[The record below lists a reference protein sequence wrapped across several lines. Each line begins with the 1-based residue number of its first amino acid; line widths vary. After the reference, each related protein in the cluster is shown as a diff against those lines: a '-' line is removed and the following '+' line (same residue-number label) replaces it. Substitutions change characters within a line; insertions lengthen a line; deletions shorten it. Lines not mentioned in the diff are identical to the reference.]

1 MLPES
6 LNTSRVFPPGLIG
19 IAAAIKGAR
28 DAIAVYE
35 GLRIIGS
42 EITGEPGS
50 IRSMIASP
58 NRGPALTV
66 EGIGNMTDFEL
77 VNSIS
82 IDDPFDETSLP
93 SDMTGTEVVE
103 MISNANAEETAGRL
117 ALNEIERRFQE
128 GPSGRQ
134 QEIIDAMQARQQ
146 ATENDEQAVRNQ
158 QRAEAFNRTTR
169 NAFNALGDLGAAFFG
184 RARKSSDSALV
195 SMERH
200 EYEYCCNSPLKIFS
214 LISNATS
221 EGGTY
226 INAIFHALDAMLQRA
241 IDGEADSEGNTLSFD
256 PSNNVLLGVSNFQ
269 ELQSALT
276 LTHGASGDSGTNASN
291 FFTYGNWVDSRFM
304 RKGIALVRRLVRT
317 VRSSNVTE
325 ILRLTTGETP
335 PEFFIRLLNN
345 LNYPQ
350 LANALR
356 EFIVID
362 MDVDGGVN
370 ALSDDPNVGFFFTV
384 NPPSGN

>member
-6 LNTSRVFPPGLIG
+6 LESSRVFPPGLLG

-50 IRSMIASP
+50 IRSMLAP
-58 NRGPALTV
+58 ANRGAALSADQ
-66 EGIGNMTDFEL
+66 ISSMSDFDL

-82 IDDPFDETSLP
+82 IDDPFDESAIP
-93 SDMTGTEVVE
+93 SDMTGAEVVE
-103 MISNANAEETAGRL
+103 MISNANAEENAGRL
-117 ALNEIERRFQE
+117 ALAEIERRFQE
-128 GPSGRQ
+128 GPSSRQ
-134 QEIIDAMQARQQ
+134 QEIVDAMQARQQ
-146 ATENDEQAVRNQ
+146 ATENDEQAVQNQ
-158 QRAEAFNRTTR
+158 QRADAFNRTTR

-200 EYEYCCNSPLKIFS
+200 EYDYCCLSPLKILS
-214 LISNATS
+214 NISFATS
-221 EGGTY
+221 QGGTY
-226 INAIFHALDAMLQRA
+226 LQAMMHALRNMLQRA
-241 IDGEADSEGNTLSFD
+241 IAGEADSEGNVLTFD
-256 PSNNVLLGVSNFQ
+256 PSNFDLLGVSDFAELMQ
-269 ELQSALT
+269 ELNFS
-276 LTHGASGDSGTNASN
+276 HGAGESGSNAAST

-304 RKGIALVRRLVRT
+304 RRGIAAVRKLVRT
-317 VRSSNVTE
+317 VRSVNVTE
-325 ILRLTTGETP
+325 ILRLTTNETP
-335 PEFFIRLLNN
+335 QEFMVRLLDN
-345 LNYPQ
+345 LNYTQ
-350 LANALR
+350 LANVLR

-370 ALSDDPNVGFFFTV
+370 GIGGDPRTGFFFNVTQA
-384 NPPSGN
+384 PS

>member
-1 MLPES
+1 MLPEQ
-6 LNTSRVFPPGLIG
+6 LEASRVFPPALIG
-19 IAAAIKGAR
+19 IATAIKGAR

-50 IRSMIASP
+50 IRSMLATP
-58 NRGPALTV
+58 NRGPALTNNA
-66 EGIGNMTDFEL
+66 IQTMSDFDL
-77 VNSIS
+77 VNAIS
-82 IDDPFDETSLP
+82 IDDPFDESSIP
-93 SDMTGTEVVE
+93 SDMTANEVVA
-103 MISNANAEETAGRL
+103 MVANANAEENAGRL
-117 ALNEIERRFQE
+117 ALAEIERRFQE
-128 GPSGRQ
+128 GPSSRQ

-146 ATENDEQAVRNQ
+146 ATENDEQAAANQ
-158 QRAEAFNRTTR
+158 QRADAFNRVTR

-184 RARKSSDSALV
+184 RKRRSSDSALV

-200 EYEYCCNSPLKIFS
+200 EYDYCCASPVKILS
-214 LISNATS
+214 GVENAGS

-226 INAIFHALDAMLQRA
+226 LQAMFHALNRMLERA
-241 IDGEADSEGNTLSFD
+241 TAGEPDNEGNTLAFD
-256 PSNNVLLGVSNFQ
+256 ASNNVLLGVNNFD
-269 ELQSALT
+269 ELREALT
-276 LTHGASGDSGTNASN
+276 LTHGATGDPGTASSN

-317 VRSSNVTE
+317 VRSANVTE

-335 PEFFIRLLNN
+335 PEFFVRLLDN
-345 LNYPQ
+345 LNYPA
-350 LANALR
+350 LANVLR

-384 NPPSGN
+384 NPPSDN